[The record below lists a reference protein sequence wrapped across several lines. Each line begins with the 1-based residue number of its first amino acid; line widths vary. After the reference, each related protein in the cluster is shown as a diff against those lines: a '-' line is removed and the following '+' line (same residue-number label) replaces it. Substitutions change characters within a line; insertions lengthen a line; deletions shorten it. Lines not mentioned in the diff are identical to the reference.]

1 MLKKN
6 LATLITL
13 SLVSICTLSSYAQ
26 QTSKATVEAS
36 VEKLKD
42 AMLKP
47 DEAVLNDL
55 AAEELTYGHSSGKIE
70 TKKEFIH
77 AFLSGASVFKTIE
90 LSDQKIS
97 ILKNTAIVRHILTA
111 ETDDPGK
118 GVANIKLGIV
128 LTWVKVGQS
137 WKLLARQAYRVS

>member
-1 MLKKN
+1 MLKKK
-6 LATLITL
+6 LATLIAF
-13 SLVSICTLSSYAQ
+13 SMVSICTLSAYAQ
-26 QTSKATVEAS
+26 QTSKATVETA
-36 VEKLKD
+36 VENLKNV
-42 AMLKP
+42 MLEP
-47 DEAVLNDL
+47 NAAALNDL

-70 TKKEFIH
+70 SKKEFMQ
-77 AFLSGASVFKTIE
+77 AFLSGASVFKTIQ

-111 ETDDPGK
+111 TTDDPGK
-118 GVANIKLGIV
+118 GIAEIKLGIV